1 MVPNTTK
8 AAATPNTRKRNCRLE
23 PMIQRNIFL
32 NLPPCLDEFA
42 YAPLFL
48 EDLGA
53 VQHCRA
59 DGDYRGA
66 DGRALGQNRD
76 IPYDALDADT
86 LPFVRQRFRADV
98 GPGGAVRVVVDGPVG
113 HDLLLFAAA
122 GELELDAHP
131 IVHRQAVV

>member
-8 AAATPNTRKRNCRLE
+8 AAAKPNTRKRNCRLE

-32 NLPPCLDEFA
+32 NLRP

-66 DGRALGQNRD
+66 DGRALGQHRQ
-76 IPYDALDADT
+76 IAYDALDADA
-86 LPFVRQRFRADV
+86 LAFECQRLRVDV
-98 GPGGAVRVVVDGPVG
+98 YPGGAVRVVV
-113 HDLLLFAAA
+113 
-122 GELELDAHP
+122 
-131 IVHRQAVV
+131 HRA

>member
-1 MVPNTTK
+1 MVPNTTR

-32 NLPPCLDEFA
+32 NLRPCLGEFA

-59 DGDYRGA
+59 DRDYRGA
-66 DGRALGQNRD
+66 DGRAFGQHRQ
-76 IPYDALDADT
+76 IAYDALDADA
-86 LPFVRQRFRADV
+86 LAFERQRLRVDV
-98 GPGGAVRVVVDGPVG
+98 YPGGALRVVVNGAVRY
-113 HDLLLFAAA
+113 DLLLF
-122 GELELDAHP
+122 
-131 IVHRQAVV
+131 V

>member
-1 MVPNTTK
+1 MVPNTTR

-32 NLPPCLDEFA
+32 NLRPCLDEFA

-59 DGDYRGA
+59 YGDYRGA
-66 DGRALGQNRD
+66 DVRALGSHRQIAD
-76 IPYDALDADT
+76 DALDADV
-86 LPFVRQRFRADV
+86 LAFECQRFRVDVRPV
-98 GPGGAVRVVVDGPVG
+98 GPVPVLVNSPLRRR
-113 HDLLLFAAA
+113 LLL
-122 GELELDAHP
+122 D
-131 IVHRQAVV
+131 